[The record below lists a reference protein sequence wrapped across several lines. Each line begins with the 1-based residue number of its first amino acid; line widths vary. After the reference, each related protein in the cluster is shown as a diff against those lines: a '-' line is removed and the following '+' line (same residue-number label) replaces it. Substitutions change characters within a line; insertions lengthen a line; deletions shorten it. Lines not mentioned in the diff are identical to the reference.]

1 MFAFRWTTTTTRL
14 TCAMKKGSNKLRP
27 QNKDEGKNGV
37 QVTQAKGLEEWQE
50 VVNGQKRCLPCNK
63 ALDEQHLSTESHKT
77 KLERWKQASE
87 MEAEGYRAPELP
99 YLAWVPYEGTRAL
112 MCLLCRKSGR
122 PNGTWVSDASAH
134 CGTHLEPAGS
144 KEHRKNLANYPPGDP
159 WYEENVTRAR
169 RAFHPE
175 ATEPVEEQNARPAA
189 EQPTRVEHPVGS
201 IPAEISEIAST
212 ASTEATV
219 QEPDERKGPKK
230 RNKLDKEYRIE
241 EESTDFPESPERRAQ
256 GPAAWLESKELSEAT
271 APKLPPG
278 WASAQDGEGNTYYY
292 HRKERI
298 PQWEFPEPD
307 EFSTT
312 G

>member
-1 MFAFRWTTTTTRL
+1 MTSKKFGFSAAAELGRL
-14 TCAMKKGSNKLRP
+14 
-27 QNKDEGKNGV
+27 
-37 QVTQAKGLEEWQE
+37 
-50 VVNGQKRCLPCNK
+50 NGQVRCLPCNK

-87 MEAEGYRAPELP
+87 LEAEGYRAPELP

-134 CGTHLEPAGS
+134 CGTHSEPAGS
-144 KEHRKNLANYPPGDP
+144 KEHRKNLANYPPGHP
-159 WYEENVTRAR
+159 WYEDNVTHAR

-175 ATEPVEEQNARPAA
+175 AVPEQNAR
-189 EQPTRVEHPVGS
+189 VEHPGEN
-201 IPAEISEIAST
+201 IGKIGEIA
-212 ASTEATV
+212 AGGTETRSESP
-219 QEPDERKGPKK
+219 QEPDEQKGSKK

-256 GPAAWLESKELSEAT
+256 ESPSRQGAAAWLETKEPSEAI

-307 EFSTT
+307 ESSA

>member
-1 MFAFRWTTTTTRL
+1 
-14 TCAMKKGSNKLRP
+14 MKKGSNKLRP
-27 QNKDEGKNGV
+27 QSKDEGKNGV
-37 QVTQAKGLEEWQE
+37 QVTKAKELPQWQE
-50 VVNGQKRCLPCNK
+50 VLNGQVRCLPCNK

-87 MEAEGYRAPELP
+87 LEAEGYRAPELP

-134 CGTHLEPAGS
+134 CGTHSEPAGS
-144 KEHRKNLANYPPGDP
+144 KEHRKNLANYPPGHP
-159 WYEENVTRAR
+159 WYEDNVTHAR

-175 ATEPVEEQNARPAA
+175 AVPEQNAR
-189 EQPTRVEHPVGS
+189 VEHPGEN
-201 IPAEISEIAST
+201 IGKIGEIA
-212 ASTEATV
+212 AGGTETRSESP
-219 QEPDERKGPKK
+219 QEPDEQKGSKK

-256 GPAAWLESKELSEAT
+256 AESPSRQGAAAWLETKEPSEAI

-307 EFSTT
+307 ESSA